1 MAKVVL
7 GLFESRDSA
16 QQAVRA
22 LEAEGFDRRRIEMRT
37 GDELLH
43 QTGTRPAHE
52 PAEEGVWASIKRFFS
67 GAGSEGRLSEGG
79 LQGLRPT
86 DALVTVHVEDGRA
99 ERAAEIIDANGAQ
112 DIEERLESAG
122 IAPDTT
128 GESGA
133 RGERMGGAGVV
144 PGSGAEA
151 GASTPPGAA
160 TTVTTAR
167 TRPEAAGTAKP
178 GAAEAGER
186 RIPVVEEELRVG
198 KREAGSGGVRVRSRI
213 IEHPVEKE
221 VALREENVHVERAR
235 VDRPVAEDD
244 QAFREESFEVRATSE
259 EPVVEKR
266 ARVKEE
272 VTVGKETRQ
281 HKQKIR
287 DTVRETQVQVEPLSA
302 EEQREFAS
310 YAGEFQRDWQSKY
323 AGNTGLKYEDVE
335 PGYQYG
341 YRLARSGRY
350 GKAEWATIE
359 PEVERE
365 WAARG
370 YGQWEQFRD
379 AVRSGWERARH

>member
-7 GLFESRDSA
+7 GLFENRNSA

-22 LEAEGFDRRRIEMRT
+22 LEAEGFDRQRIEMRT
-37 GDELLH
+37 GDELQQ

-79 LQGLRPT
+79 LQGLQPT
-86 DALVTVHVEDGRA
+86 DVLVTVHVEDEDA
-99 ERAAEIIDANGAQ
+99 ERAVAIIDANGAQ

-122 IAPDTT
+122 ILGAT
-128 GESGA
+128 GESGV
-133 RGERMGGAGVV
+133 RGERLGGAGVV
-144 PGSGAEA
+144 PGGAAEG
-151 GASTPPGAA
+151 GASTAPGTA
-160 TTVTTAR
+160 TTVTTAK
-167 TRPEAAGTAKP
+167 TRPEGAGTTKP
-178 GAAEAGER
+178 RTAEAGER

-198 KREAGSGGVRVRSRI
+198 KREAASGGVRVRSRI
-213 IEHPVEKE
+213 IEHPVEKD
-221 VALREENVHVERAR
+221 VALRQENVNVERTR
-235 VDRPVAEDD
+235 VDRPVTEGDR
-244 QAFREESFEVRATSE
+244 AFREESFEVRATSE

-272 VTVGKETRQ
+272 VTVGKEARQ
-281 HKQKIR
+281 HKQKIK
-287 DTVRETQVQVEPLSA
+287 DTVRETQVQIEPLSA

-323 AGNTGLKYEDVE
+323 AGNTGLEYQDVE

-350 GKAEWATIE
+350 GKAEWAAIE
-359 PEVERE
+359 PEIERE
-365 WAARG
+365 WVARG